1 MGFVNLD
8 TVKRAG
14 IEIFGEGMIE
24 TFHND
29 DEALA
34 TVDNGVTI
42 LLYSPTGL
50 VCFHQ
55 SEYRSL
61 VLSLFYTK
69 AIERLLGMD
78 WYYGCESSDFL
89 VPKDQEDLL
98 ERRPSPENWDSVLE
112 DFPCVESLCK
122 SFFYTKNH
130 CSNTTGEGQKD
141 IAASGFVPCN
151 SDSKD
156 CLDIEVMEN
165 LNLGDLVG
173 KPYGTQV

>member
-42 LLYSPTGL
+42 YYLGWTGTMDVKVVIFL
-50 VCFHQ
+50 FPKIKKIYWKGVLHQ
-55 SEYRSL
+55 
-61 VLSLFYTK
+61 K
-69 AIERLLGMD
+69 I
-78 WYYGCESSDFL
+78 
-89 VPKDQEDLL
+89 
-98 ERRPSPENWDSVLE
+98 
-112 DFPCVESLCK
+112 
-122 SFFYTKNH
+122 
-130 CSNTTGEGQKD
+130 GEGQKD

>member
-1 MGFVNLD
+1 MD
-8 TVKRAG
+8 TIKRAG

-42 LLYSPTGL
+42 
-50 VCFHQ
+50 C
-55 SEYRSL
+55 
-61 VLSLFYTK
+61 
-69 AIERLLGMD
+69 
-78 WYYGCESSDFL
+78 
-89 VPKDQEDLL
+89 
-98 ERRPSPENWDSVLE
+98 
-112 DFPCVESLCK
+112 
-122 SFFYTKNH
+122 
-130 CSNTTGEGQKD
+130 EGQKD